1 MDTAPPPSNPFS
13 SVGNVDDDDDD
24 DDDDY
29 IIDNV
34 DNDDAP
40 SKNDF
45 DAFSLYPSS
54 SAEGGGASS
63 SVMPSLQS
71 IQRQEQMMILRQQQ
85 EQQQQQPSF
94 VSLPSPD
101 DLSGPMNNNAA
112 PGSTSNWPPPPAA
125 ATTSAAPAPLS
136 TTTTSIH
143 EPSFL
148 SNILTCG
155 IIPHLMP
162 YFDVDTSDVYFRM
175 KATFQYCLVN
185 DGFRNEVLYSIVN
198 TSNTTDGE
206 EEGVE
211 LAHRSET
218 DATTATKKAA
228 ASAETTTTSS
238 SSSTSNNASST
249 IPPTTIIRKIGPDLY
264 GPTWITLTLVFFVAV
279 SSNMSL
285 YIHHYHQRQIQLSN
299 IVDEGGVAA
308 EEEWDYDINQ
318 LLRATSILYS
328 FSFGLPTV
336 LYLLLRLMGG
346 NSNNSANN
354 LGLADLIC
362 LYGYSLVPYLPVT
375 WMCILPYNWVQWS
388 ILGIATLVSGMLV
401 LRNVV
406 GSILESSRGGGG
418 GLGGGGMQGKSG
430 GLIMCLV
437 GCHLVFFLVLKLSFY
452 HHHTA

>member
-1 MDTAPPPSNPFS
+1 MTMDSAAPPPTNPFS
-13 SVGNVDDDDDD
+13 TVGNDDYDDDDDD
-24 DDDDY
+24 D
-29 IIDNV
+29 INDNG
-34 DNDDAP
+34 DNE
-40 SKNDF
+40 NDF
-45 DAFSLYPSS
+45 DAFSLYPTS
-54 SAEGGGASS
+54 SADGGGASS

-71 IQRQEQMMILRQQQ
+71 IQREEQMMILRQQ
-85 EQQQQQPSF
+85 EHHQQQSSF
-94 VSLPSPD
+94 VSLSSPD
-101 DLSGPMNNNAA
+101 DLRGPMDNNAVIA
-112 PGSTSNWPPPPAA
+112 ARSTTNNWPTPPPTA
-125 ATTSAAPAPLS
+125 ATSTATAAPQS
-136 TTTTSIH
+136 TTSSIN

-148 SNILTCG
+148 SNLLTCG
-155 IIPHLMP
+155 IILHLVP
-162 YFDVDTSDVYFRM
+162 YFNVDTSDIFFRM
-175 KATFQYCLVN
+175 KATFRYCLVN
-185 DGFRNEVLYSIVN
+185 DGFRNEVLYSIVK
-198 TSNTTDGE
+198 TRNTTAGEE

-218 DATTATKKAA
+218 TASTATKAA
-228 ASAETTTTSS
+228 ASAEKATK
-238 SSSTSNNASST
+238 STNNTSST
-249 IPPTTIIRKIGPDLY
+249 ISTPTTIRKIGPDLY

-285 YIHHYHQRQIQLSN
+285 YIHHYHQQRQIQLSN

-346 NSNNSANN
+346 NNNSNPANN

-375 WMCILPYNWVQWS
+375 WICILPYNWVQWT
-388 ILGIATLVSGMLV
+388 ILGVATLVSGMLV

-406 GSILESSRGGGG
+406 GSILESSRSGGGG

-437 GCHLVFFLVLKLSFY
+437 GCHLVFFLVLKLAFY
-452 HHHTA
+452 HHRNL